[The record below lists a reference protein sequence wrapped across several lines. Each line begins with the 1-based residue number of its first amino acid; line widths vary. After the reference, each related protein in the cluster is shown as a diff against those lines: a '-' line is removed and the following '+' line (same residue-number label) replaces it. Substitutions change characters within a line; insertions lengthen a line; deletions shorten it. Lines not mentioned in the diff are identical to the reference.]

1 MNNIKAFIKNNPKI
15 VKRALCVI
23 LTLFVA
29 FSIVTVWGNITLSI
43 EKFNFETEKLD
54 IVNDF
59 KIAHISDYHNTY
71 NKFLNDAVLL
81 SLKEE
86 KPDVIFLTGDLV
98 DCRKTDIEKGIDFV
112 SKIIEIAPVYY
123 VTGNHECNISIDSQS
138 AFDNMIEDLE
148 ELGVEVLRGE
158 SSKIILPVARL
169 FSVFLQL
176 LNNTQT
182 LLVVAEGLS
191 QALGQRHFAGV
202 TKRRMAQVVA
212 HSDCLRQVFIQ
223 TQRTGDGA
231 GNAGHL
237 QRVGHTGA
245 VMVAFRLEKDLCL
258 VHQAAESLGVDNAV
272 DIPLVAGSYILKFVI
287 FLTDAAFAFVG
298 KSCKRIQPPMFLIFQ
313 FFAYCHK
320 ITPYTGNARY
330 S

>member
-15 VKRALCVI
+15 VKRALCVM

-112 SKIIEIAPVYY
+112 TKIIEIAPVYY

-148 ELGVEVLRGE
+148 KLGVEVLRGE
-158 SSKIILPVARL
+158 ASEIILPNKEKINVFGIDDPYFHCGSASEIKYATDSLCSFLEVNKKEFNILLAHHPEQIEIYSQYGFDLVYSGHAHGGQGRL
-169 FSVFLQL
+169 F
-176 LNNTQT
+176 
-182 LLVVAEGLS
+182 GLGLIAPDQGFFPKYTS
-191 QALGQRHFAGV
+191 GLYEENG
-202 TKRRMAQVVA
+202 TKLIVSRG
-212 HSDCLRQVFIQ
+212 I
-223 TQRTGDGA
+223 
-231 GNAGHL
+231 GNSIAPVRIFDRPHL
-237 QRVGHTGA
+237 
-245 VMVAFRLEKDLCL
+245 
-258 VHQAAESLGVDNAV
+258 
-272 DIPLVAGSYILKFVI
+272 I
-287 FLTDAAFAFVG
+287 
-298 KSCKRIQPPMFLIFQ
+298 
-313 FFAYCHK
+313 
-320 ITPYTGNARY
+320 YTTIE
-330 S
+330 

>member
-43 EKFNFETEKLD
+43 EKFNIETEKLN
-54 IVNDF
+54 IVNGF
-59 KIAHISDYHNTY
+59 KIAHISDYHNTHS
-71 NKFLNDAVLL
+71 NFLNEAVLS

-112 SKIIEIAPVYY
+112 TKIIEIAPVYY

-158 SSKIILPVARL
+158 KAVIELENGEEINLYGIDDPYFHCGSSSEVKQTTDLLCSAFDVDKNKLNILLAHHPEQLDIYSKYNFDLVYSGHAHGGQGRL
-169 FSVFLQL
+169 FGI
-176 LNNTQT
+176 
-182 LLVVAEGLS
+182 GLIAPDQGIFPEYTS
-191 QALGQRHFAGV
+191 GLYKENGTNLIVSRG
-202 TKRRMAQVVA
+202 
-212 HSDCLRQVFIQ
+212 I
-223 TQRTGDGA
+223 
-231 GNAGHL
+231 GNSIAPVRIFDRPHL
-237 QRVGHTGA
+237 
-245 VMVAFRLEKDLCL
+245 
-258 VHQAAESLGVDNAV
+258 
-272 DIPLVAGSYILKFVI
+272 I
-287 FLTDAAFAFVG
+287 
-298 KSCKRIQPPMFLIFQ
+298 
-313 FFAYCHK
+313 
-320 ITPYTGNARY
+320 YTIIK
-330 S
+330 

>member
-15 VKRALCVI
+15 VKRALCVM

-43 EKFNFETEKLD
+43 EKLNIETEKVD
-54 IVNDF
+54 IENGY
-59 KIAHISDYHNTY
+59 KIAHISDYHNTH
-71 NKFLNDAVLL
+71 NKFLNEAVLL

-158 SSKIILPVARL
+158 ASKIILPNKEKINVFGIDDPYFHCGSASEIKYASDSLCSFLEVDKNEFNILLAHHPEQIEIYSQYNFDMVYSGHAHGGQGRL
-169 FSVFLQL
+169 F
-176 LNNTQT
+176 
-182 LLVVAEGLS
+182 GLGLIAPDQGYFPKYTS
-191 QALGQRHFAGV
+191 GLYEENG
-202 TKRRMAQVVA
+202 TKLIVSRG
-212 HSDCLRQVFIQ
+212 I
-223 TQRTGDGA
+223 
-231 GNAGHL
+231 GNSIAPVRIFDRPHL
-237 QRVGHTGA
+237 
-245 VMVAFRLEKDLCL
+245 
-258 VHQAAESLGVDNAV
+258 
-272 DIPLVAGSYILKFVI
+272 I
-287 FLTDAAFAFVG
+287 
-298 KSCKRIQPPMFLIFQ
+298 
-313 FFAYCHK
+313 
-320 ITPYTGNARY
+320 YTTIE
-330 S
+330 

>member
-1 MNNIKAFIKNNPKI
+1 MNNIKAFIKNNPKT

-43 EKFNFETEKLD
+43 EKFNIETEKLD
-54 IVNDF
+54 VEGGY

-112 SKIIEIAPVYY
+112 TKIIEIAPVYY

-148 ELGVEVLRGE
+148 ELGAEVLRGE
-158 SSKIILPVARL
+158 ASEIVLPNKEKINVFGIDDPYFHCGSASEIKYATDSLCSFLEVNKKEFNILLAHHPEQIEIYSQYGFDLVYSGHAHGGQGRLLGLGFIAPDQGFFPKYTSGLYKENATTLIVSRGIGNSIAPVRI
-169 FSVFLQL
+169 FDRS
-176 LNNTQT
+176 
-182 LLVVAEGLS
+182 
-191 QALGQRHFAGV
+191 
-202 TKRRMAQVVA
+202 
-212 HSDCLRQVFIQ
+212 
-223 TQRTGDGA
+223 
-231 GNAGHL
+231 HL
-237 QRVGHTGA
+237 IYT
-245 VMVAFRLEKDLCL
+245 
-258 VHQAAESLGVDNAV
+258 
-272 DIPLVAGSYILKFVI
+272 ILI
-287 FLTDAAFAFVG
+287 
-298 KSCKRIQPPMFLIFQ
+298 
-313 FFAYCHK
+313 
-320 ITPYTGNARY
+320 
-330 S
+330 